1 MAPVPIPIPPE
12 SYAKASSMTSFA
24 GEVDRLIQKMVAPQ
38 AVGQADPTVM
48 QLLRAIRRNLT
59 ENNSTALGQNCNT
72 LREYWLGSVAWCSD
86 LSRDIEKILMMF
98 DEGDV

>member
-1 MAPVPIPIPPE
+1 M
-12 SYAKASSMTSFA
+12 SSFA

-38 AVGQADPTVM
+38 AAGHADSTVL
-48 QLLRAIRRNLT
+48 QLLKAIRGNLKDD
-59 ENNSTALGQNCNT
+59 NPTALGQNCNT
-72 LREYWLGSVAWCSD
+72 LREYWLRSVAWCSD